1 MVGLSNLQK
10 EILKI
15 FSKIEEQENFYLTGG
30 TALSAFYLH
39 HRLSEDLDLFTPE
52 EPLINIVGERFRKNL
67 ESENFSV
74 NTIRRFSAF
83 FEMVATKKEEG
94 VRIQL
99 ALDSPFRFEEPEVAE
114 IGVKID
120 SLIDIATNK
129 LLTVFGRAEVR
140 DFVDL
145 FFLIKEGYFK
155 LDELIEKSREKDP
168 GLDDYYLAVAFN
180 KVKDFPDELNK
191 LPIILYRKLDFIKLK
206 RFFQEEAMNLLKE
219 GEPKR

>member
-140 DFVDL
+140 DFVD
-145 FFLIKEGYFK
+145 FL
-155 LDELIEKSREKDP
+155 LEKRSRKS
-168 GLDDYYLAVAFN
+168 G
-180 KVKDFPDELNK
+180 
-191 LPIILYRKLDFIKLK
+191 RKLRQDWAGALEDYRGQYTSLELQKKALEW
-206 RFFQEEAMNLLKE
+206 R
-219 GEPKR
+219 GD